1 MEIKRIY
8 SDDGRFKAIAKKV
21 EAKFGTFATIGY
33 DDQQNL
39 CIYQDETLIFS
50 CNKLSKELDY
60 NCVNEFLKVET
71 FDYKI
76 IIVNHKG
83 NFYQKEIKT
92 TSKVENYGEFFN
104 KESESVKLE
113 KGWNG
118 DIEIGLVV
126 ENDIMRLKIWKDI

>member
-50 CNKLSKELDY
+50 CNK
-60 NCVNEFLKVET
+60 
-71 FDYKI
+71 
-76 IIVNHKG
+76 
-83 NFYQKEIKT
+83 
-92 TSKVENYGEFFN
+92 
-104 KESESVKLE
+104 
-113 KGWNG
+113 
-118 DIEIGLVV
+118 
-126 ENDIMRLKIWKDI
+126 